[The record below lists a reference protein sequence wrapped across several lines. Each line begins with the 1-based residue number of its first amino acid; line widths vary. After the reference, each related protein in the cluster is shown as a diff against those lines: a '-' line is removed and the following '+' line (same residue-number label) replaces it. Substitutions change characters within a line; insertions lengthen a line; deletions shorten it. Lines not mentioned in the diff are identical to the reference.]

1 MPFDVISDVDAV
13 VLAGGK
19 GTRLRPYTISIPK
32 PLVPLGEEPII
43 EILLRQLEASG
54 IRRVHLAL
62 GHLANLIKAY
72 FDQIGSQRSIEI
84 IHAFERQ
91 PLGTIGPL
99 KQITGLG
106 QTILVLNG
114 DVLTTL
120 PFANLLAT
128 HRRHGCIAT
137 LAVHKREVQMD
148 YGVVEVTPQA
158 RIVGHREKPSLAV
171 TVGMGVYVFDRA
183 VLDFIP
189 GDRKFD
195 IPDLIRVLLEAGQ
208 EIAAYESDDY
218 WMDIGRPDD
227 YELAHRDYT
236 AAPERFVPTRKA

>member
-1 MPFDVISDVDAV
+1 MPFDGIPDIEAVI
-13 VLAGGK
+13 LAGGM

-54 IRRVHLAL
+54 IRRAHLAL

-72 FDQIGSQRSIEI
+72 FDQIGSQRTIEI
-84 IHAFERQ
+84 LHAFERQ

-99 KQITGLG
+99 KQIADLG

-120 PFANLLAT
+120 SFPNLIAA

-148 YGVVEVTPQA
+148 YGVVDVTQG

-171 TVGMGVYVFDRA
+171 TVGMGIYVFERA
-183 VLDFIP
+183 VLDYIP
-189 GDRKFD
+189 GDCKFD
-195 IPDLIRVLLEAGQ
+195 IPDLIRVLLDAGQ
-208 EIAAYESDDY
+208 GIAAYESDDY

-227 YELAHRDYT
+227 YEIAHRDYT